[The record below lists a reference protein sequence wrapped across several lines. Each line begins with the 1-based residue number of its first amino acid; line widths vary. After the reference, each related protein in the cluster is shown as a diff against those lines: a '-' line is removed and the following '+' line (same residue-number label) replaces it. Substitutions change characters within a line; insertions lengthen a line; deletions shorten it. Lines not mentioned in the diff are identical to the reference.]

1 MRKSVLIAV
10 IALIVVF
17 ALGITIYAV
26 TRPADVS
33 ADDPLARR
41 SYANGE
47 YSQTVLK
54 DASSSVD
61 SSLRPIYDAA
71 LEAAQSAAPAADTS
85 ARHALTKGGSIELS
99 EGASIILVSGAA
111 QLDVSAG
118 AVSDVTDGA
127 SAADGDMTA
136 NHRYIVCS
144 GGKAAVSA
152 SERSVFV
159 TAGGAKVAAGEIVPV
174 NFADV
179 KSGDWYYDAVSYLA
193 GIGLIGGVYDKA
205 FAPNGTLTLAQTIT
219 LASSLHQYGADGKVT
234 LKADGDIWYMSYVK
248 YAVSEG
254 IIEGSYAGKTTK
266 EYSSPVTRAEFVHI
280 MHGALPDEA
289 YTVKNSVADGSIPD
303 VKAADEYAD
312 DIYAFYRAGIL
323 TGDKAH
329 KFGPSGT
336 IKRSE
341 AAVIMANMLDPGLRQ
356 SVTLK

>member
-179 KSGDWYYDAVSYLA
+179 KSGDWYY
-193 GIGLIGGVYDKA
+193 
-205 FAPNGTLTLAQTIT
+205 
-219 LASSLHQYGADGKVT
+219 GADGKVT